1 MEIRVRVESTF
12 KLLGID
18 LSILIQNVCVHLGN
32 HVDLSMTGITLSGL
46 QVTVIQFELICC
58 AGMTKGVE
66 YNIGESSILLEIV
79 KLFFENSLL
88 AGTPIGLCDNKIEV
102 LVLVSKKT
110 FQFQL
115 VVIGIASLIP

>member
-46 QVTVIQFELICC
+46 QVTVIQFELIS
-58 AGMTKGVE
+58 GTGVTQRVE
-66 YNIGESSILLEIV
+66 YNIG
-79 KLFFENSLL
+79 K
-88 AGTPIGLCDNKIEV
+88 TCCDK
-102 LVLVSKKT
+102 
-110 FQFQL
+110 F
-115 VVIGIASLIP
+115 AD